1 MERSLTLSLVRRG
14 RGARVIAKSF
24 RRLAAAAAIAAL
36 GILAPVARA
45 DHFEVAPQGGDPAV
59 ALDPSGARAYVAWE
73 APGPENAGDHV
84 FVCRIPVGDTA
95 CEHTADLGLIGSNGD
110 PTLPFVFAPDDHTVV
125 VAAAS
130 SSRPARELVWTSADK
145 GETFTG
151 RASPFQAAD
160 RVVLDGDTLIGEW
173 AETGPS
179 SDSLAMFVSA
189 APVGSAASGAA
200 KISADHG
207 GNFSWLA
214 VIDKT
219 PVIAF
224 RDIDPLANTT
234 YVSHLLS
241 PGANI
246 NDSANW
252 SSPTSL
258 GKVPYFSGLA
268 GGPSALFAFT
278 TDDST

>member
-1 MERSLTLSLVRRG
+1 MERSLTFSLVRRG
-14 RGARVIAKSF
+14 CGARTIAKSF
-24 RRLAAAAAIAAL
+24 RGLSAAAAIAAL

-45 DHFEVAPQGGDPAV
+45 DHFEVAPQGGVPAV
-59 ALDPSGARAYVAWE
+59 AIDPSGAKAYVAWE
-73 APGPENAGDHV
+73 APGPENAGYHV
-84 FVCRIPVGDTA
+84 FVCRIPAGDTA

-130 SSRPARELVWTSADK
+130 SSSSPARELVWTSADK
-145 GETFTG
+145 GETFT
-151 RASPFQAAD
+151 RRTSPFQAAD

-173 AETGPS
+173 ADTGPS
-179 SDSLAMFVSA
+179 NDSLAMFVSA

-219 PVIAF
+219 PV
-224 RDIDPLANTT
+224 
-234 YVSHLLS
+234 
-241 PGANI
+241 
-246 NDSANW
+246 
-252 SSPTSL
+252 
-258 GKVPYFSGLA
+258 
-268 GGPSALFAFT
+268 
-278 TDDST
+278 